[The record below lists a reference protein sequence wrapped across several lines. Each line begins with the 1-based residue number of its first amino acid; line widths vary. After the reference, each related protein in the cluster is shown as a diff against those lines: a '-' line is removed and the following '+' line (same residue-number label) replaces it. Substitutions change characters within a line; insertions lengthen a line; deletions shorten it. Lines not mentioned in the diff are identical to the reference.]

1 MKYALA
7 IAVFLFAG
15 YAQAQCPDGKCA
27 ATAIRL
33 IPIPAPE
40 QIPVMPKPIYPYC
53 DKCPCVDGKANDCG
67 IGDACRCYQ
76 PVQFRFRLFARRSGR
91 R

>member
-15 YAQAQCPDGKCA
+15 YAQAQCSDGKCA
-27 ATAIRL
+27 PVKAKAY
-33 IPIPAPE
+33 PPAE
-40 QIPVMPKPIYPYC
+40 QIPVMPKPLAYPYC

-67 IGDACRCYQ
+67 LGDACRCYQ